1 MLSRGGEGKL
11 ICDSG
16 ILLIAG
22 LGIVATYTG
31 FVIGQFKL
39 RYPHIHNMADAGE
52 VMLGPIGRE
61 IFGLGQMLFL
71 VFIMGSHILTFR
83 YASTARRWTDR

>member
-1 MLSRGGEGKL
+1 M
-11 ICDSG
+11 
-16 ILLIAG
+16 IAC

-39 RYPHIHNMADAGE
+39 RYPHVHNMADAGE

-61 IFGLGQMLFL
+61 VFGVAQMLFL
-71 VFIMGSHILTFR
+71 VFVMGSHILTFR
-83 YASTARRWTDR
+83 